1 MDGTIKRRR
10 HIRGGA
16 RKVIILL
23 TVALVINLVVVFPLA
38 MFTNWLVAVCMGET
52 VDMLSVAYAACLIP
66 TLSCTY
72 SMCLKIPPNNTQ
84 NDKTTSHEKQ
94 TQQTK

>member
-1 MDGTIKRRR
+1 MDGTIERRR
-10 HIRGGA
+10 YIRGSA
-16 RKVIILL
+16 RRVIILL
-23 TVALVINLVVVFPLA
+23 TFSLIINLVVAFPLA
-38 MFTNWLVAVCMGET
+38 MFANWLVEVYIGET

-84 NDKTTSHEKQ
+84 NNKTTSHEKQ
-94 TQQTK
+94 T